1 MSRPGPR
8 PCIAWLYTPKSG
20 RRLHVLYACFSL
32 DRESYFLS
40 AYRLSMQTLGQTTT
54 MQQPKMLVQ
63 SVFVQHNILPRVGT
77 SSYSNSYRYKSIKA
91 SRPVALLDRQ
101 ASPAIRR
108 AQISSR
114 ALAVPEKLKTDVN
127 YDAEYAAAVEAV
139 RLASKLC
146 EVGNFS
152 DYLLRRCKKAHV
164 AHSLSL
170 FYAYAF
176 HISSSNTLFPPPYH
190 LIPPTE
196 CPNHP

>member
-1 MSRPGPR
+1 M
-8 PCIAWLYTPKSG
+8 
-20 RRLHVLYACFSL
+20 
-32 DRESYFLS
+32 
-40 AYRLSMQTLGQTTT
+40 LGHTTT

-63 SVFVQHNILPRVGT
+63 SVLVQHNILPRVGN
-77 SSYSNSYRYKSIKA
+77 SSYSNSYRCKSIKA

-101 ASPAIRR
+101 AAPAIRR

-152 DYLLRRCKKAHV
+152 DYLLLRCKTALSRCTHT
-164 AHSLSL
+164 HSLSL
-170 FYAYAF
+170 
-176 HISSSNTLFPPPYH
+176 SSIPMRFIFPDLTPVFLPPHMPPPPQSTH
-190 LIPPTE
+190 RVSKSSFEKAKATKRTTRAP
-196 CPNHP
+196 